1 MRFLQAHKKMVDGI
15 LVACGVFLV
24 PLFVS
29 AQVVHIGG
37 PRPKPA
43 WAVSS
48 LSLTASP
55 ASVNFHLLS
64 RGVANGS
71 SAVQVT
77 TTWDGSICLFTCTV
91 NVYAYFASSTAALS
105 GGSPIANIPSSAV
118 LGQVPTGIPTS
129 FTPFTQSSPF
139 GGAGASL
146 QLLQQSVFLLTFGN
160 TRTDALNLQ
169 IDLSG
174 QPQLPAGTYSGT
186 LYIQAQSL

>member
-1 MRFLQAHKKMVDGI
+1 MISINVPKAAISGFLLTLLA
-15 LVACGVFLV
+15 
-24 PLFVS
+24 LFS
-29 AQVVHIGG
+29 SASLFAQVVHIGG
-37 PRPKPA
+37 PRPKPD

-55 ASVNFHLLS
+55 ASVSFHLVS
-64 RGVANGS
+64 KGVANGS

-91 NVYAYFASSTAALS
+91 NVYAYFANGNSALS
-105 GGSPIANIPSSAV
+105 GGSPIVNIPSSAI

-146 QLLQQSVFLLTFGN
+146 QLMQQSVFLLTFGSS
-160 TRTDALNLQ
+160 RTDALNLQ
-169 IDLSG
+169 IDLSS
-174 QPQLPAGTYSGT
+174 QPQLPAGTYTGT